1 MTGSIRP
8 MQTAKLE
15 SVRTRAL
22 SALIVALGVWL
33 VLAVL
38 LPTVGPAVHGEAA
51 PVLVQATPTT
61 EAITS
66 TGGITETPPLPL
78 IEEPTATITP
88 TETPT
93 PTATPTLPPTPEPTA
108 TLTPTPFPT
117 AVPLPTDTPS
127 QARQHYVRGD
137 SNVVFRWDMLVDS
150 LALGI
155 SYAWL
160 IGGLVVAIGLP
171 ILLVVLWLRAKR
183 RRSAQE

>member
-1 MTGSIRP
+1 

-15 SVRTRAL
+15 SARARAL
-22 SALIVALGVWL
+22 SALIVALGIWL

-38 LPTVGPAVHGEAA
+38 LPAMGPAVHGEAA
-51 PVLVQATPTT
+51 PVMGQAETSPTT

-108 TLTPTPFPT
+108 TLTATPLPT
-117 AVPLPTDTPS
+117 AVPLPTDTPR

-171 ILLVVLWLRAKR
+171 ILLVVLWLRAER